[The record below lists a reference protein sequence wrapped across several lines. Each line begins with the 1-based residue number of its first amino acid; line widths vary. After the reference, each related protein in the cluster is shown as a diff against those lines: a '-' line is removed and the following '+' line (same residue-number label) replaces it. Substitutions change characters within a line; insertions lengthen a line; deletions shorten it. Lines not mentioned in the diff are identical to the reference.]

1 MALSTTELC
10 LAVQAEYGFKKILHW
25 PVCAC
30 LNYTEKKKRLSH
42 ERDKSHMMHEKV
54 LPDTGVIHILE

>member
-25 PVCAC
+25 PVCAFSIT
-30 LNYTEKKKRLSH
+30 LKKKKRLSH